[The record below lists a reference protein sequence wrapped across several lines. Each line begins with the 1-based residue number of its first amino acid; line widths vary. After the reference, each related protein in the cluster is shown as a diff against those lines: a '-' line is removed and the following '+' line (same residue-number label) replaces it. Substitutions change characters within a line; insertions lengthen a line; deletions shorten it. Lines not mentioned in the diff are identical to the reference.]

1 MKFAEKLKTLRKERG
16 LTQKEFAKQVKIG
29 RSAISMYELGE
40 RLPSYAVLKELAKFF
55 NACRRIPCAR
65 NTDSRRRC
73 RSPHQQILSPLLP
86 CPRTA
91 PQIPRLSPCQR
102 HPRPRQK
109 SNIIFVDFTK
119 HNRKV

>member
-55 NACRRIPCAR
+55 NVSIDFLIGDNPDLAGAPPVSEAPTPAEGADPRINRYYLLSSPAR
-65 NTDSRRRC
+65 EQLLKYLDFLLASDT
-73 RSPHQQILSPLLP
+73 PVLSKK
-86 CPRTA
+86 A
-91 PQIPRLSPCQR
+91 I
-102 HPRPRQK
+102 
-109 SNIIFVDFTK
+109 
-119 HNRKV
+119 